1 MSRTF
6 DAGILGRLGEATSE
20 ELAAALSA
28 IRTDFSHFAS
38 QPASQ
43 DNLSAVTELESAAQS
58 IKAEQASRAQQAADY
73 SARLSSL
80 GALTDKSDDKPAEP
94 DPQVQQE
101 PLEPGQPDKRA
112 EPNQP
117 ALPEP
122 GEGDGDKPSG
132 DGDDSAVTAAGAPRR
147 PLGTGGHKPA
157 ARRAAAI
164 PRVTVQTY
172 ANHGV
177 AHSPAGEPVA
187 MSDVLRAF
195 EDRRRLNRAGGGGYE
210 RYPIVTAVTTFP
222 EDRFLARQADPD
234 RNDNV
239 VRRAVREA
247 ASIHARDNL
256 NRELRIRT
264 GRSEDSALVA
274 AGLCAPVE
282 TIYDIDVVGDQDR
295 PIRDS
300 AVVRFGAERG
310 GVQLRPDISGAGQTL
325 ATGVWTTTQDEA
337 DPIVPKTCV
346 EIDCPGLVTAEVE
359 ALYQCMT
366 WSNMSTRFDPEGMQA
381 NLEAQGVAHARF
393 AENRLFTQI
402 QTASKDVYSSRVLGA
417 TRDILVTL
425 DQMTAYLRNRHRLR
439 GAMPLRWVA
448 PLWARNL
455 MRADITRQMVGD
467 GLQSLAVTDAELERW
482 LAERNV
488 NTTWHL
494 DGTDPA
500 DITGPTPDVVVPA
513 QFYANLVDESA
524 VPGFPDAISTLLY
537 PEGTWLYLDGG
548 TLDLGVVRDST
559 LNSQNR
565 FQTFSEEFAFPLFK
579 GVESIH
585 LVMQVQPTGQSA
597 ATRDTNAIV
606 D

>member
-6 DAGILGRLGEATSE
+6 DAGILGRLGEATPE

-28 IRTDFSHFAS
+28 IRTDASHYGS

-43 DNLSAVTELESAAQS
+43 DNLSAVTALESAAQQ
-58 IKAEQASRAQQAADY
+58 IIAEQAQRAKVAADY

-101 PLEPGQPDKRA
+101 PVEPGQPDKRA

-117 ALPEP
+117 ALPDPDE
-122 GEGDGDKPSG
+122 GDKPAS

-157 ARRAAAI
+157 SKPAAAL
-164 PRVTVQTY
+164 PRVTVQTF
-172 ANHGV
+172 ANAGV

-195 EDRRRLNRAGGGGYE
+195 EDRRRLAGRGRGYE
-210 RYPIVTAVTTFP
+210 RYPIVTAVSTFP
-222 EDRFLARQADPD
+222 EERYLARQSDPD
-234 RNDNV
+234 RNQHV
-239 VRRAVREA
+239 VRDAVRA
-247 ASIHARDNL
+247 ATSIHARDNL
-256 NRELRIRT
+256 ARAQRIRSGPT
-264 GRSEDSALVA
+264 EDSALVA

-325 ATGVWTTTQDEA
+325 ATGVWTTAQDEA

-346 EIDCPGLVTAEVE
+346 EIDCPGIVTAEVE

-393 AENRLFTQI
+393 AENRLYTQI
-402 QTASKDVYSSRVLGA
+402 QTQSKDVYSARVLGA

-425 DQMTAYLRNRHRLR
+425 DQMTAYLRNRHRLA
-439 GAMPLRWVA
+439 GSMPLRWVA

-467 GLQSLAVTDAELERW
+467 GLQALAVTDAELERW

-494 DGTDPA
+494 DGIDPA

-565 FQTFSEEFAFPLFK
+565 FQTFSEEFAFPMFK

-585 LVMQVQPTGQSA
+585 LVLQVQPTGQSA
-597 ATRDTNAIV
+597 ATKDTNAIA